1 VKRSGKGV
9 EFAALAAA
17 AAVLAA
23 GVWPVRGSAPAP
35 ELPPQPA
42 IAATFTTTICASN
55 PVEDTRPDPAW
66 VSASFEND
74 HCWAPAM
81 PAALDGYS
89 ASREDVVAGM
99 AAAKSYAAQ
108 SAAYRKCISDFA
120 ARRSGGG
127 KSFQLVEN
135 HRLLVSEKNQRI
147 VDGRINAAIEAFNEY
162 GSECPG

>member
-1 VKRSGKGV
+1 V
-9 EFAALAAA
+9 ELAALAAA
-17 AAVLAA
+17 AALAVIAA
-23 GVWPVRGSAPAP
+23 GTWPVRGSAPLPALAP
-35 ELPPQPA
+35 Q
-42 IAATFTTTICASN
+42 AASAAAFTATICASN

-66 VSASFEND
+66 ISASFGND

-99 AAAKSYAAQ
+99 AAAKRYAAR
-108 SAAYRKCISDFA
+108 SAIYRKCIADFV